1 MVKVLTLSSK
11 VLAKMEIG
19 ALDPR
24 DEIRRGWRSRNLAG
38 ALRRL
43 LNIFCSSFLSLS
55 PHPRR

>member
-38 ALRRL
+38 AL
-43 LNIFCSSFLSLS
+43 
-55 PHPRR
+55 